1 MGDKMKYNFDKLLCK
16 QNQESVK
23 WSYGDGILP
32 MGIAD
37 MDFETL
43 PQIKEAII
51 ERVSRDIYGYCNLQ
65 DDYKPTLTEWYEKLH
80 NWKIEEDWICISP
93 GVSPAIGITIRA
105 LANPGDKVIL
115 QTPVYPPFFGEITH
129 NGCSIVNNPLLLD
142 ESGYHMDY
150 EDLEKKA
157 SDVRVKLLLLCN
169 PHNPVGRV
177 WTMDELTKLGEICLR
192 HNVIVIADEIHGDLV
207 YKGNKYIPFA
217 SISEDFANN
226 SITCTAPSKTFNLAG
241 FQVSNII
248 IPNRK
253 LRGEYEIGRHNIG
266 ISRLNVFASSVCT
279 AAYRH
284 GQTWLEELLNYLEE
298 NKKYA
303 LNYIKE
309 YLPQISVIEPEGTYM
324 LWLDFRSLGLS
335 DEQLHSLI
343 FDQGKIVLNEGHTF
357 GQGGE
362 GFQRMNIACPRSIIQ
377 EALERLYNIIDKI

>member
-1 MGDKMKYNFDKLLCK
+1 MKYNFDKIVCK
-16 QNQESVK
+16 QNRESVK
-23 WSYGDGILP
+23 WSFDDEILP

-43 PQIKEAII
+43 PEIKEAII
-51 ERVSRDIYGYCNLQ
+51 ERLSRDIYGYSNLQ
-65 DDYKPTLTEWYEKLH
+65 VDYKPTLIEWYEKLH
-80 NWKIEEDWICISP
+80 DWKIEEEWLCISP

-105 LANPGDKVIL
+105 LANSGDKVIL

-177 WTMDELTKLGEICLR
+177 WTRDELTKLGEICLR

-207 YKGNKYIPFA
+207 FKGNRYIPFA
-217 SISEDFANN
+217 SISEDFAKN

-248 IPNRK
+248 IPNCK
-253 LRGEYEIGRHNIG
+253 LRAEYEIGRHNIG
-266 ISRLNVFASSVCT
+266 ISRLNVFASGVCT

-284 GQTWLEELLNYLEE
+284 GQPWLEELMTYLED
-298 NKKYA
+298 NKNYV
-303 LNYIKE
+303 LNYIKK

-324 LWLDFRSLGLS
+324 LWMDFRSLGLR
-335 DEQLHSLI
+335 DEQLHNLI
-343 FDQGKIVLNEGHTF
+343 FDQAKIVLNEGHTF
-357 GQGGE
+357 GQGGD

-377 EALERLYNIIDKI
+377 EALERLRNAIEKI

>member
-1 MGDKMKYNFDKLLCK
+1 MKYNFDKIICK
-16 QNQESVK
+16 HNIESVK
-23 WSYGDGILP
+23 WSYGEEILP

-43 PQIKEAII
+43 PEIKEAII
-51 ERVSRDIYGYCNLQ
+51 ERLSRDIYGYSNLQ
-65 DDYKPTLTEWYEKLH
+65 DDYKPTLIEWYEKLH
-80 NWKIEEDWICISP
+80 DWKIEEDWLCISP

-105 LANPGDKVIL
+105 LTNPGDKVIL
-115 QTPVYPPFFGEITH
+115 QTPVYPPFFGEINH
-129 NGCSIVNNPLLLD
+129 NGCGIVNNPLLLD
-142 ESGYHMDY
+142 DSGYHMDY

-177 WTMDELTKLGEICLR
+177 WTRDELTKLGEICLR
-192 HNVIVIADEIHGDLV
+192 YNVIVIADEIHGDLV
-207 YKGNKYIPFA
+207 FKGNKYIPFA
-217 SISEDFANN
+217 SISEDFAKN
-226 SITCTAPSKTFNLAG
+226 SITCTAPTKTFNLAG

-253 LRGEYEIGRHNIG
+253 LRAEYEIGRHNIG

-284 GQTWLEELLNYLEE
+284 GQPWLEELMTYLED
-298 NKKYA
+298 NKNYA
-303 LNYIKE
+303 LNYIKK
-309 YLPQISVIEPEGTYM
+309 YLPQISVIEPDGTYM
-324 LWLDFRSLGLS
+324 LWMDFRSLGLR
-335 DEQLHSLI
+335 DEELHNLI
-343 FDQGKIVLNEGHTF
+343 FHQAKIVLNEGHTF

-377 EALERLYNIIDKI
+377 EALERLCNVIKKI

>member
-1 MGDKMKYNFDKLLCK
+1 MKYNFDKLICK
-16 QNQESVK
+16 QNRESVK
-23 WSYGDGILP
+23 WSYEEGILP

-43 PQIKEAII
+43 PEIKEAIK
-51 ERVSRDIYGYCNLQ
+51 ERLSRDIYGYSNLQ
-65 DDYKPTLTEWYEKLH
+65 EDYKTTLINWYEKLH
-80 NWKIEEDWICISP
+80 DWKIEEDWLCISP

-142 ESGYHMDY
+142 ESGYHMDF

-177 WTMDELTKLGEICLR
+177 WTREELTKLGEICLK

-266 ISRLNVFASSVCT
+266 ISRLNVFASSVST
-279 AAYRH
+279 AAYRY
-284 GQTWLEELLNYLEE
+284 GQPWLVELLNYLED
-298 NKKYA
+298 NKDYV
-303 LNYIKE
+303 LNYIKK

-324 LWLDFRSLGLS
+324 LWMDFRSLGLS

-377 EALERLYNIIDKI
+377 EALDRIRKVIEKI

>member
-1 MGDKMKYNFDKLLCK
+1 M
-16 QNQESVK
+16 
-23 WSYGDGILP
+23 
-32 MGIAD
+32 
-37 MDFETL
+37 
-43 PQIKEAII
+43 
-51 ERVSRDIYGYCNLQ
+51 SRDIYGYSNLQ
-65 DDYKPTLTEWYEKLH
+65 EDYKPTIINWYEKLH
-80 NWKIEEDWICISP
+80 DWNIEEDWLCISP

-115 QTPVYPPFFGEITH
+115 QTPVYPPFFGEISH

-142 ESGYHMDY
+142 ESGYHIDY
-150 EDLEKKA
+150 EDLEEKA

-177 WTMDELTKLGEICLR
+177 WTREELTKLGEICLK

-266 ISRLNVFASSVCT
+266 ISRLNVFASSVST

-284 GQTWLEELLNYLEE
+284 GQPWLEELLNYLED
-298 NKKYA
+298 NKYYA
-303 LNYIKE
+303 LNYIKK

-324 LWLDFRSLGLS
+324 LWMDFRSLGLS

-362 GFQRMNIACPRSIIQ
+362 GFQRMNIACPRSLIQ
-377 EALERLYNIIDKI
+377 EALDRIRNVIEKI

>member
-1 MGDKMKYNFDKLLCK
+1 MIYNFDKLICK
-16 QNQESVK
+16 QNRESVK
-23 WSYGDGILP
+23 WSYEEGILP

-43 PQIKEAII
+43 PEIKEAII
-51 ERVSRDIYGYCNLQ
+51 KRLSRDIYGYCNLQ
-65 DDYKPTLTEWYEKLH
+65 DDYKPTLIEWYKKLH
-80 NWKIEEDWICISP
+80 NWQIEEDWLCISP

-115 QTPVYPPFFGEITH
+115 QTPVYPPFFGEISH
-129 NGCSIVNNPLLLD
+129 NGCSILNNPLLLD

-157 SDVRVKLLLLCN
+157 SDVRAKLLLLCN

-177 WTMDELTKLGEICLR
+177 WTREELTKLGEICLR

-217 SISEDFANN
+217 SISKDFANN

-253 LRGEYEIGRHNIG
+253 LRAEYEIGRHNIG

-284 GQTWLEELLNYLEE
+284 GQPWLEELLNYLEE
-298 NKKYA
+298 NKNYA
-303 LNYIKE
+303 LNYIKK
-309 YLPQISVIEPEGTYM
+309 YLPQISCIEPEGTYM
-324 LWLDFRSLGLS
+324 LWMDFRSLGLS

-377 EALERLYNIIDKI
+377 EALDRIRNVIEKI